1 MEYKRMDKQKKNV
14 FHSFE
19 VVVKMTIV
27 KDTISH
33 KVAFGTNK
41 NITRPA
47 KMKVIT
53 NQSHRLSQ

>member
-1 MEYKRMDKQKKNV
+1 MDKQKKNV

-33 KVAFGTNK
+33 NAALGTNK